1 MPSVINGRSLILSIY
16 LLELMR
22 HDFFFFSFSGYTGSS
37 VRCVNFFSCGAQAW
51 LS

>member
-22 HDFFFFSFSGYTGSS
+22 HDLFFLFFFFFWLYWVFSE
-37 VRCVNFFSCGAQAW
+37 VRE
-51 LS
+51 LL

>member
-22 HDFFFFSFSGYTGSS
+22 HDFFFFFFFWLYWVFSE
-37 VRCVNFFSCGAQAW
+37 VCE
-51 LS
+51 LL